1 MDQTAEW
8 AWNREFG
15 ESAFSE
21 ELPRYIKERKEKLKS
36 NLGKAQILKDY
47 ESELL
52 IRESSTSWRR
62 FSLWPEKAR
71 RRCPRVIADS
81 RISIRENW

>member
-15 ESAFSE
+15 ERAFCR

-52 IRESSTSWRR
+52 IQGRLYELEALQLVAREGTKTMS
-62 FSLWPEKAR
+62 
-71 RRCPRVIADS
+71 RVIGDS